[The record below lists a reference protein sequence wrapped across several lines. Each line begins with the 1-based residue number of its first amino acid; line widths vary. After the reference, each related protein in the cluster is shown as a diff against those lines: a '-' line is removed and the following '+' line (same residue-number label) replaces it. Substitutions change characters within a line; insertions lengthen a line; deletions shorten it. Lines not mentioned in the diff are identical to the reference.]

1 MKNLVLSSAL
11 VFLSASA
18 LANTLNVS
26 VIDKDGKPV
35 ADAVVIVLPA
45 NKSVMP
51 ALPLSAQ
58 ATIVQEK
65 MQFVP
70 NVTLVPVGAKLNFVN
85 NDTWDHHVRS
95 SPAGM
100 GQFNAT
106 HAGFEFRL
114 EGKSAGKPAK
124 PVQVTLDTPGA
135 LSATL
140 LGCFIHGSMRGYVY
154 ASESPWAA
162 KTNAEGVA
170 NFDNLPVGAAQVKV
184 WQADQLIDLPAQN
197 LALTASASKLGVQLS
212 VVPRRPRVVTYD
224 SGY

>member
-1 MKNLVLSSAL
+1 MKNLFLSSAFL
-11 VFLSASA
+11 FLSTSA
-18 LANTLNVS
+18 LANTLSVS

-51 ALPLSAQ
+51 ALPLAAQ

-85 NDTWDHHVRS
+85 NDSWDHHVRS

-100 GQFNAT
+100 GQFNTAQ
-106 HAGFEFRL
+106 AGFEFRL

-124 PVQVTLDTPGA
+124 PVQVALDKPGA

-140 LGCFIHGSMRGYVY
+140 LGCFIHGSMRGFVY

-162 KTNAEGVA
+162 KTNTEGVA

-184 WQADQLIDLPAQN
+184 WQADQLIDLPVQN
-197 LALTASASKLGVQLS
+197 LALTTVPSKLNVQLS